1 MYKPSPVVYQMAA
14 EEAGVEKSNIGFV
27 SSNYWDIAGAVTYGF
42 QPFWINRGGLV
53 PDELGLPAVTTL
65 DTLAGLVGLCK
76 SSPSPPGTG
85 SSA

>member
-1 MYKPSPVVYQMAA
+1 MAA

-27 SSNYWDIAGAVTYGF
+27 SSNYWDIAGAATCGF

-76 SSPSPPGTG
+76 SSPSPRDPGQARE
-85 SSA
+85 SHRML